1 MFPFCQRKVANLIF
15 TPILDFIHEITTERG
30 RCQAMPVAVVYIQAF
45 WGVFQDAE
53 CSWSFTGGLFL
64 RGILS
69 TLTHDQTGT
78 GTRRIP
84 PAAWKTALVNMVIG
98 PQGHG
103 NYVVKTYR

>member
-1 MFPFCQRKVANLIF
+1 
-15 TPILDFIHEITTERG
+15 
-30 RCQAMPVAVVYIQAF
+30 MPVAVVYIKAYR
-45 WGVFQDAE
+45 GVFQDAE